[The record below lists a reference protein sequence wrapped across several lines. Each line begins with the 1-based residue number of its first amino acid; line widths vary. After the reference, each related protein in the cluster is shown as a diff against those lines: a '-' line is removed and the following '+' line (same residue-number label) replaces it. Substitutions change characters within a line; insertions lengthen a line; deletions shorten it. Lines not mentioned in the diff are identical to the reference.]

1 MNAKTT
7 PISGLPTSGRP
18 ASREWIHL
26 TGPQIEALPK
36 DTVVLLPVGA
46 VEQHGPHLP
55 VGTDM
60 LINRGIVARAMEL
73 LPGDIPLIVLPEQA
87 VGAST
92 EHARFAGTLS
102 HPFTSLLEQWKNLL
116 RGVARLGLSRV
127 LVYNTHGGN
136 HDLLYPL
143 GVELRDEL
151 GILVCYTSRGAAGV
165 PEGLFDLPNLQHD
178 IHAGA
183 IETSIMMALYP
194 ELVVA
199 ENRKDFASRA
209 ATFEQRFTY
218 LGAGIGGGRRAGFGW
233 MSSDLNADG
242 CCGNA
247 LAAEVEAGRV
257 LVDHAAAALVAV
269 IKDVHSSGDVI
280 DLLPPRANL

>member
-1 MNAKTT
+1 M
-7 PISGLPTSGRP
+7 
-18 ASREWIHL
+18 SRQWIHL
-26 TGPQIEALPK
+26 SARQIGALPK
-36 DTVVLLPVGA
+36 DTVALLPVGA

-73 LPGDIPLIVLPEQA
+73 LPDDVPLVLLPEQA
-87 VGAST
+87 IGAST
-92 EHARFAGTLS
+92 EHARFPGTLS
-102 HPFTSLLEQWKNLL
+102 YPFSPLLEQWKTLL
-116 RGVARLGLSRV
+116 RAVARVGFSRV

-151 GILVCYTSRGAAGV
+151 GIVVAYTSRGAAGV
-165 PEGLFDLPNLQHD
+165 PDGLFDLPDLRHD

-183 IETSIMMALYP
+183 IETSIMLALYP
-194 ELVVA
+194 ELVA
-199 ENRKDFASRA
+199 IEHTKDFQSRA
-209 ATFEQRFTY
+209 ALFEDAFTY
-218 LGAGIGGGRRAGFGW
+218 LGAGIGGGRKAGFGW

-247 LAAEVEAGRV
+247 LHANTEAGRI
-257 LVDHAAAALVAV
+257 LVDHAAAALVEV
-269 IKDVHSSGDVI
+269 IRDVHGSGNI
-280 DLLPPRANL
+280 IERLPPRSDL